1 MLADES
7 KLSAWFVMDHD
18 SAFEDARNSTKGR
31 PELHETWVARPKL
44 RHVPMGVSRRSPA
57 FAAALASRTVPF
69 HARNGSVYVNFRV
82 HGLNRATAK
91 SVVQK
96 NFGVKNAYSTSSV
109 QISEKSKSNLKTP
122 IKTTSIKYQNTAI

>member
-1 MLADES
+1 MLADDS

-18 SAFEDARNSTKGR
+18 SAIGDVRNTTKGR

-57 FAAALASRTVPF
+57 FAAALASRNVPF

-82 HGLNRATAK
+82 HGLTARRP
-91 SVVQK
+91 SP
-96 NFGVKNAYSTSSV
+96 SSRR
-109 QISEKSKSNLKTP
+109 IS
-122 IKTTSIKYQNTAI
+122 A